1 MAQMPFSIEIVNRD
15 SLGVGTGLDLLNV
28 TGITHSLFCF
38 VQYLWPAHK
47 LHSKVDAL
55 PGLTLIG
62 A

>member
-1 MAQMPFSIEIVNRD
+1 MPSSIEIVNRD
-15 SLGVGTGLDLLNV
+15 SLGVKTGLDLNV
-28 TGITHSLFCF
+28 TGITHSLFCL

-47 LHSKVDAL
+47 PHSKVNAL